1 MLYRVLA
8 DVVLVIHLL
17 FIVFVVVG
25 GLLVLRWRW
34 VAWLHLPAVAWGAAI
49 EFRNGV
55 CPLTP
60 LEKFFRD
67 RGGQATYEH
76 GFIENYLLPIVYPAG
91 MTREIQLGLGIGAL
105 VLNLAIYGICIRL
118 LRSRRKRS

>member
-1 MLYRVLA
+1 MIFRFLA
-8 DVVLVIHLL
+8 DLVLVVHFL

-25 GLLVLRWRW
+25 GFLVMRRRW

-60 LEKFFRD
+60 LEKYFRV

-91 MTREIQLGLGIGAL
+91 MTRELQLALGIGAL
-105 VLNLAIYGICIRL
+105 AINLGVYGWIL
-118 LRSRRKRS
+118 WSRRERS

>member
-1 MLYRVLA
+1 MIFRLLA
-8 DVVLVIHLL
+8 DLVLVVHFF

-25 GLLVLRWRW
+25 GFFVLRRGW

-60 LEKFFRD
+60 LEKYFRML
-67 RGGQATYEH
+67 GGQQTYEH

-91 MTREIQLGLGIGAL
+91 MTRELQLVLGVGAL
-105 VLNLAIYGICIRL
+105 AINLGVYGWI
-118 LRSRRKRS
+118 LRARRKRS